1 VIKSPRS
8 TEEMQLDTS
17 ILEARILLHETDFPG
32 IFTINRCADKLQA
45 LKNSVNDDTSAVE
58 AFSKEILYFKLEMGK
73 LNRNFRTC
81 DSESANYR
89 ATAESAAAEIQK
101 ARDDVIKLQSDL
113 VGQQEIRVHREL
125 LEVIA
130 KTVNTKENK
139 SSLKRKISSVEDSIR
154 NLEDSIEA
162 ADTQLQ
168 VRAKQFD
175 SLMDSIAVLQGELI
189 EEGIEKLVEEAGSE
203 IDVLEANDIDGSN
216 YRSTAR

>member
-1 VIKSPRS
+1 
-8 TEEMQLDTS
+8 MQLDTS

-101 ARDDVIKLQSDL
+101 ARDDVIRLQSDL
-113 VGQQEIRVHREL
+113 IGQQEIRVHREL

-130 KTVNTKENK
+130 KTVNIKENK

-162 ADTQLQ
+162 ADTQLK

-175 SLMDSIAVLQGELI
+175 FLMDSIAVLQGELI
-189 EEGIEKLVEEAGSE
+189 EEETEKLVEEAGSE
-203 IDVLEANDIDGSN
+203 NDVLGANDIDGSN
-216 YRSTAR
+216 HRSSGR